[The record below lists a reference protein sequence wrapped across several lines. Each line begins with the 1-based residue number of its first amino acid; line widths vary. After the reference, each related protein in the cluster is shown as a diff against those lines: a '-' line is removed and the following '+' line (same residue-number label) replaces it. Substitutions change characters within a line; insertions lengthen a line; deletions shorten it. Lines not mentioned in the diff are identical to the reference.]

1 MLRGIFD
8 RLWWLII
15 DITKVALTI
24 ASGYIAYVLFIPP
37 NTINLSYFV
46 DIHTI
51 SLVIRAIGTALFILG
66 ALKLFVLLRTK
77 LVLEKIP
84 PLSDSDVD
92 PISGD
97 KINSFKEQ
105 SIIYSPPLNMAIEYG
120 NNPIYL
126 EKKLFEIH
134 PIIKKM
140 LPLFVMR
147 MPDSKLD
154 TFDSKKVRL
163 CSDLFKEFIEESQ
176 CVQLQ
181 ITSYFRDRL
190 SNSLANYRISL
201 DGRTFLELRGE
212 VIENRKLIP
221 LRTSH
226 MSNQLGGSV
235 ILITKNGTI
244 LYLKQGNRTAENAGR
259 PSPAGSGSFD
269 IMKKSYMESI
279 SFQDYVKLQTKREL
293 KEECGL
299 TDADIIDI
307 QICGFGRYLY
317 RNGKPEIFCIASTSR
332 DSNRIAPP
340 LKEWDYQQKTPMFET
355 IHGVVNKINT
365 IAALEALE
373 QKMNRRDNQLVN
385 ACGPLYWNVIFAKE
399 YLSNISSAKESKLFP
414 WVVNKNT

>member
-1 MLRGIFD
+1 MNELLSFLISCFRLLRGIFD
-8 RLWWLII
+8 RLCWLRM
-15 DITKVALTI
+15 DIAKVALTI
-24 ASGYIAYVLFIPP
+24 SSGYIAYALFIPP
-37 NTINLSYFV
+37 SAISLSYFV

-51 SLVIRAIGTALFILG
+51 SVVIRAIGTALFVLG
-66 ALKLFVLLRTK
+66 TLKLFVLLRTK
-77 LVLEKIP
+77 LVLEKLP

-92 PISGD
+92 PVSD
-97 KINSFKEQ
+97 EKINSFKGQ
-105 SIIYSPPLNMAIEYG
+105 SIIYSPSLNIVIEHG

-126 EKKLFEIH
+126 EQKLFEIH

-163 CSDLFKEFIEESQ
+163 SSDLSKRFIEEPQ

-181 ITSYFRDRL
+181 KTSYFRDRL

-201 DGRTFLELRGE
+201 DGRIFLELRDE

-244 LYLKQGNRTAENAGR
+244 TYLKQGNRTAENAGR

-269 IMKKSYMESI
+269 IMKKPQMESV
-279 SFQDYVKLQTKREL
+279 SFQEYAKLQTKREL

-299 TDADIIDI
+299 TDAEIIDI

-340 LKEWDYQQKTPMFET
+340 VREWDYQQKTPMFET
-355 IHGVVNKINT
+355 IHGVVDKKT
-365 IAALEALE
+365 
-373 QKMNRRDNQLVN
+373 
-385 ACGPLYWNVIFAKE
+385 P
-399 YLSNISSAKESKLFP
+399 SPHSKH
-414 WVVNKNT
+414 